1 MFVPHQL
8 YTVHSFCKSMLRSNG
23 MGVILLQTC
32 AKLVTLVTNID
43 QVDEANKD
51 PDKISL
57 HDHNQS
63 RAISA
68 QWTA

>member
-1 MFVPHQL
+1 
-8 YTVHSFCKSMLRSNG
+8 